1 VRRSARAHRQSA
13 IQQQVASVAAKFH
26 ARARK
31 QCAVHCV
38 VKDTQPHRIQRYPD
52 KRILLRAKEARQAAR
67 PPQKKQP
74 EQRGHPD
81 ARQLLERQRER
92 GHDIDD
98 TRQLTL
104 VG

>member
-52 KRILLRAKEARQAAR
+52 KRILLR
-67 PPQKKQP
+67 
-74 EQRGHPD
+74 
-81 ARQLLERQRER
+81 ERQRER